1 MVTLLS
7 SAKLVNL
14 KKSVEVYLA
23 DSLAGT
29 GLAVDCEGAPAHLA
43 EAPEWLQPRLLPA
56 GRQFHRQVEADV
68 WGESFYSLISL
79 NIFVRPNQN
88 VSTARLY
95 ELRDLS
101 AGLLYPGTIIS
112 LKDFDQNPAQT
123 IGSIKVDQVVT
134 DRAIPSRPAEPLQY
148 NFTVR
153 IVFLARWSA

>member
-23 DSLAGT
+23 ESLAGT
-29 GLAVDCEGAPAHLA
+29 GLAVDWEGAPAHLA
-43 EAPEWLQPRLLPA
+43 EAPEWLQPRLLTA
-56 GRQFHRQVEADV
+56 GRQFHRQVAWDA

-79 NIFVRPNQN
+79 NIFVRPSSE
-88 VSTARLY
+88 VSAARLY
-95 ELRDLS
+95 ELRDLM

-112 LKDFDQNPAQT
+112 FQDFDLNPAQT
-123 IGSIKVDQVVT
+123 IGSIKVDQVVD
-134 DRAIPSRPAEPLQY
+134 DRTVPSRPAEPLQY

-153 IVFLARWSA
+153 IAFLARWSV